1 MLSYQVLIT
10 FQASRYITLNMSSQF
25 GSIVLG
31 THLVCRIATYP
42 FVEWS
47 LIMFRVCPFCCG
59 STRQLMR
66 YHMHRPRNIFTRWL
80 AHSRGSILSIV
91 MFCFVDC
98 IVYHAHHICAHYP
111 RWIDTVRLPFEWFR
125 SEFCL
130 DWWLQI
136 CVSQCWVCRMW
147 CRTVQRYELNC

>member
-1 MLSYQVLIT
+1 MIHIVHNLNHPSYVFFPFIQHVSTMRPLMLSYQVLIT

-31 THLVCRIATYP
+31 THLVCRNSRYP

-111 RWIDTVRLPFEWFR
+111 R
-125 SEFCL
+125 
-130 DWWLQI
+130 
-136 CVSQCWVCRMW
+136 
-147 CRTVQRYELNC
+147 